1 MLLITGFIGQEGS
14 TIRKFYTECENI
26 MEDKYCALFEEDENK
41 WFVDMLTAVTD
52 YSAFFDLMVNMARRM
67 HAK

>member
-1 MLLITGFIGQEGS
+1 
-14 TIRKFYTECENI
+14 